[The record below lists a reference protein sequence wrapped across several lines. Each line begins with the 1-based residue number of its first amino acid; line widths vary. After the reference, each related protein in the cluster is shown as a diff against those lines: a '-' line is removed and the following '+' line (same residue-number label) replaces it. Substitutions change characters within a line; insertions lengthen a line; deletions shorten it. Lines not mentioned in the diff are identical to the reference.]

1 MATVIKNR
9 SDNLRKNSQLI
20 DFARFFDDLR
30 ASAIIVP
37 EMVRSQTINTVGP
50 LTDIRRKKMMMFQR
64 FLAFL
69 ACLIVA
75 MRLPEG
81 VSVLDRPVRPPEM
94 DELEW
99 HDRAVSNKKRR
110 LGKR

>member
-1 MATVIKNR
+1 
-9 SDNLRKNSQLI
+9 
-20 DFARFFDDLR
+20 
-30 ASAIIVP
+30 
-37 EMVRSQTINTVGP
+37 
-50 LTDIRRKKMMMFQR
+50 MMMFQR